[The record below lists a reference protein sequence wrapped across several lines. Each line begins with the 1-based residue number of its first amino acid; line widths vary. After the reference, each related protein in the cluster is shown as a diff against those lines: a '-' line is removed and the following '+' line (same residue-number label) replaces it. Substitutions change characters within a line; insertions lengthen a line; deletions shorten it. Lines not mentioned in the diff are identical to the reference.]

1 MFLFSSICLS
11 RAMFFSM
18 CLLYTQFFK
27 SQHCYLSIP
36 FFSLGAALNMIRVC
50 GLAFF
55 FFWGG
60 GGGGG

>member
-11 RAMFFSM
+11 RAMCFSM

-36 FFSLGAALNMIRVC
+36 FSLGAALNVIRMC

-55 FFWGG
+55 FFLGG
-60 GGGGG
+60 GVGGC